1 MEPNTTSAWYEEL
14 PTHYSWSSL
23 WYGFYRCGCGGLR
36 SDQPA
41 CPVCGRTTPC
51 DPSYGTGGPQDLPT
65 YVVPGAEG
73 RYEDYVY
80 LDLMERE
87 WRRPGLDASA
97 SPRPSVS
104 GKAMAD
110 KVGIVL
116 LFWTYFESRIT
127 RLVDMGLSHQPAEK
141 AESLR
146 ERYRSVGARM
156 DRLYRILFGTTY
168 EADLVDEGFASIS
181 SLLNEVQAR
190 RNAFSHGDPVAIDD
204 ALVERLVAL
213 LRLEHMS
220 WIAVYNRRVS
230 ALRAVAT
237 TQRVS

>member
-1 MEPNTTSAWYEEL
+1 METNATVVWYDEL
-14 PTHYSWSSL
+14 PARYPWSSL
-23 WYGFYRCGCGGLR
+23 WHRFYRCSCGGLC
-36 SDQPA
+36 SDQSA
-41 CPVCGRTTPC
+41 CPVCGLANSTE
-51 DPSYGTGGPQDLPT
+51 PSFSASGSNARPM
-65 YVVPGAEG
+65 YVVAGAEG

-87 WRRPGLDASA
+87 WRRPALEAST
-97 SPRPSVS
+97 SPRPSV
-104 GKAMAD
+104 GGRVMAD
-110 KVGIVL
+110 KVGLVL

-127 RLVDMGLSHQPAEK
+127 RLVEMGLFYQPADK

-156 DRLYRILFGTTY
+156 DRLYRILFSTTY
-168 EADLVDEGFASIS
+168 EADLVDTGFASIS
-181 SLLNEVQAR
+181 SLLNEVQSK

-213 LRLEHMS
+213 LRDEHIS

-230 ALRAVAT
+230 ALRAQAIA
-237 TQRVS
+237 QQE